1 MRETSVY
8 LGEKIMRR
16 QNRQV
21 TDTAEI
27 HAILEEVKVA
37 RLGMF
42 DGKQV
47 YVVPLNHGYE
57 LGEEDKIIFYFHCA
71 KVGRK
76 VEILKENPNV
86 CLELDGRHELVTADT
101 PCDYGY
107 YYASLI
113 GNGAVEFVEDAE
125 EKAHALDV
133 VMKHQ
138 TGKEEWEFDPK
149 WVNAV
154 CILKVELSDYCVK
167 QHKAG
172 MRK

>member
-1 MRETSVY
+1 
-8 LGEKIMRR
+8 MRR

-21 TDTAEI
+21 TDRNEI
-27 HAILEEVKVA
+27 LAIVDEIKVA

-42 DGKQV
+42 DGEQV

-57 LGEEDKIIFYFHCA
+57 LGEEDKIIFYLHCA

-76 VEILKENPNV
+76 VEILKKNPNV
-86 CLELDGRHELVTADT
+86 CLELDGRHDLVTADA
-101 PCDYGY
+101 PCDHSY

-113 GNGAVEFVEDAE
+113 GNGKVEFVEDME
-125 EKAHALDV
+125 EKAHALQL

-138 TGKEEWEFDPK
+138 TGKSDWEIDPK
-149 WVNAV
+149 WVGAV

-167 QHKAG
+167 QHKNG
-172 MRK
+172 MKK

>member
-1 MRETSVY
+1 
-8 LGEKIMRR
+8 MRR

-21 TDTAEI
+21 TDLAEI
-27 HAILEEVKVA
+27 QAILSEIKVA
-37 RLGMF
+37 RIGMF
-42 DGKQV
+42 DGEQV

-57 LGEEDKIIFYFHCA
+57 MGEGEKIIFYLHSS

-76 VEILKENPNV
+76 VDALKKNPNV
-86 CLELDGRHELVTADT
+86 CIELDGRHALVEADA
-101 PCDYGY
+101 PCNHSY

-113 GNGAVEFVEDAE
+113 GNGTVQFIDDFAE
-125 EKAHALDV
+125 KEHALGV

-138 TGKEEWEFDPK
+138 TGKYGWDFDEK

-154 CILKVELSDYCVK
+154 CIMKMELTDYTVK
-167 QHKAG
+167 QHKVG

>member
-1 MRETSVY
+1 
-8 LGEKIMRR
+8 MRR

-21 TDTAEI
+21 TDQAEI
-27 HAILEEVKVA
+27 KAILEEIKVA

-57 LGEEDKIIFYFHCA
+57 MGEGEKIIFYLHCA

-76 VEILKENPNV
+76 VDILKKNPDV
-86 CLELDGRHELVTADT
+86 CIELDGRHELVRADA
-101 PCDYGY
+101 PCNHSY
-107 YYASLI
+107 YYASMI
-113 GNGAVEFVEDAE
+113 GNGTVQFVEDYD
-125 EKAHALDV
+125 EKAHALGA

-138 TGKEEWEFDPK
+138 TGKDAWEFDEK

-154 CILKVELSDYCVK
+154 CIMKLELEDYTVK
-167 QHKAG
+167 QHKFG

>member
-1 MRETSVY
+1 
-8 LGEKIMRR
+8 MRR

-21 TDTAEI
+21 TDLAEI
-27 HAILEEVKVA
+27 KAILDEIKVA
-37 RLGMF
+37 RIGMF

-47 YVVPLNHGYE
+47 YVVPLNHGFE
-57 LGEEDKIIFYFHCA
+57 MGEGEKIIFYLHCA

-86 CLELDGRHELVTADT
+86 CIELDGRHELMEAGA
-101 PCDYGY
+101 PCDHSY

-113 GNGAVEFVEDAE
+113 GNGAVQFVNTFE
-125 EKAHALDV
+125 EKQYALEL

-138 TGKEEWEFDPK
+138 TGKDDWTFDEK

-154 CILKVELSDYCVK
+154 CVIKLELTDYTVK

>member
-1 MRETSVY
+1 
-8 LGEKIMRR
+8 MRR

-21 TDTAEI
+21 KDLNEI
-27 HAILEEVKVA
+27 QAILDEIKVA
-37 RLGMF
+37 RIGMF
-42 DGKQV
+42 DGEQV

-57 LGEEDKIIFYFHCA
+57 MGEGEKIIFYLHSS

-76 VEILKENPNV
+76 VEVLKKNPNV
-86 CLELDGRHELVTADT
+86 CIELDGRHALVEADA
-101 PCDYGY
+101 PGNHSY

-113 GNGAVEFVEDAE
+113 GNGTIEFIDEFT

-138 TGKEEWEFDPK
+138 TGKSDWNFDEK

-154 CILKVELSDYCVK
+154 CIMKLELTDYTMK
-167 QHKAG
+167 QHKVG

>member
-1 MRETSVY
+1 M
-8 LGEKIMRR
+8 MRR

-21 TDTAEI
+21 TDMAEI
-27 HAILEEVKVA
+27 QKIIDEIKVA
-37 RLGMF
+37 RIGMF

-57 LGEEDKIIFYFHCA
+57 MGEDGTIIFYLHCA

-76 VEILKENPNV
+76 VEILKENPQV
-86 CLELDGRHELVTADT
+86 CIELDGRHDLMSADA
-101 PCDYGY
+101 PCDHSF

-113 GNGAVEFVEDAE
+113 GNGEVQFVEE
-125 EKAHALDV
+125 VGEKEHALSL

-138 TGKEEWEFDPK
+138 TGKADWTFDEK
-149 WVNAV
+149 WINAV
-154 CILKVELSDYCVK
+154 CIMKMELTDYTVK
-167 QHKAG
+167 QHKMG

>member
-1 MRETSVY
+1 
-8 LGEKIMRR
+8 MRR

-21 TDTAEI
+21 TDMAEI
-27 HAILEEVKVA
+27 QAILDEIKVA

-42 DGKQV
+42 DGEQV

-57 LGEEDKIIFYFHCA
+57 MGEGETIVFYLHCA

-76 VEILKENPNV
+76 VDILKKNPNV
-86 CLELDGRHELVTADT
+86 CIELDGRHALVNADA
-101 PCDYGY
+101 PCNHSY

-113 GNGAVEFVEDAE
+113 GNGTVQFVDEFE
-125 EKAHALDV
+125 EKAHALGL

-138 TGKEEWEFDPK
+138 TGKADWNFEEK

-154 CILKVELSDYCVK
+154 CIMKIELTDYTVK

>member
-1 MRETSVY
+1 M
-8 LGEKIMRR
+8 MRR

-21 TDTAEI
+21 TDFEEI
-27 HAILEEVKVA
+27 KAILSEIKVA

-57 LGEEDKIIFYFHCA
+57 FGEGEKIIFYLHCA

-76 VEILKENPNV
+76 VEILKKNPAV
-86 CLELDGRHELVTADT
+86 CIELDGRHELMSADA
-101 PCDYGY
+101 PCDHSY

-113 GNGAVEFVEDAE
+113 GNGDVQFVEE
-125 EKAHALDV
+125 FSEKAHALEL

-138 TGKEEWEFDPK
+138 TGKADWTFDEK

-154 CILKVELSDYCVK
+154 CIMKLELTDYTVK
-167 QHKAG
+167 QNKVV

>member
-1 MRETSVY
+1 
-8 LGEKIMRR
+8 MRR

-21 TDTAEI
+21 TDFEEI
-27 HAILEEVKVA
+27 KAILSEIKVA

-42 DGKQV
+42 DGEQV

-57 LGEEDKIIFYFHCA
+57 VAEEEKIIFYLHCA

-76 VEILKENPNV
+76 VDILKKNPNV
-86 CLELDGRHELVTADT
+86 CIELDGRHELMEAGE
-101 PCDYGY
+101 PCDHSY

-113 GNGAVEFVEDAE
+113 GNGAVQFVDDFE
-125 EKAHALDV
+125 EKAHALGL

-138 TGKEEWEFDPK
+138 TGKSDWTFDEK

-154 CILKVELSDYCVK
+154 CIMKLELTDYTVK
-167 QHKAG
+167 QNKVG

>member
-1 MRETSVY
+1 
-8 LGEKIMRR
+8 MRR

-21 TDTAEI
+21 TDFEEI
-27 HAILEEVKVA
+27 KAILSEIKVA

-42 DGKQV
+42 DGEQV

-57 LGEEDKIIFYFHCA
+57 LGEEEKIIFYLHCA

-76 VEILKENPNV
+76 VNILKKNPNV
-86 CLELDGRHELVTADT
+86 CIELDGRHELMEAGA
-101 PCDYGY
+101 PCDHSY

-113 GNGAVEFVEDAE
+113 GNGAVQFVEDYE
-125 EKAHALDV
+125 EKAHALGL

-138 TGKEEWEFDPK
+138 TGKTDWTFEEK

-154 CILKVELSDYCVK
+154 CIMKLELADYTVK
-167 QHKAG
+167 QNKVG

>member
-1 MRETSVY
+1 
-8 LGEKIMRR
+8 MRR

-21 TDTAEI
+21 TDMAEI
-27 HAILEEVKVA
+27 QAILDEIKVA
-37 RLGMF
+37 RLGMI
-42 DGKQV
+42 DGEQV

-57 LGEEDKIIFYFHCA
+57 MGEGETIVFYLHCA

-76 VEILKENPNV
+76 VDILKKNPNV
-86 CLELDGRHELVTADT
+86 CIELDGRHALVNADA
-101 PCDYGY
+101 PCNHSY

-113 GNGAVEFVEDAE
+113 GNGTVQFVDEFE
-125 EKAHALDV
+125 EKAHALGL

-138 TGKEEWEFDPK
+138 TGKADWNFEEK

-154 CILKVELSDYCVK
+154 CIMKIELTDYTVK

>member
-1 MRETSVY
+1 
-8 LGEKIMRR
+8 MRR

-21 TDTAEI
+21 TDLAEI
-27 HAILEEVKVA
+27 QAILSEIKVA

-42 DGKQV
+42 DGEQV

-57 LGEEDKIIFYFHCA
+57 MGEGEEIIFYLHCA

-76 VEILKENPNV
+76 VEILKKNPNV
-86 CLELDGRHELVTADT
+86 CIELDGRHELMEAGA
-101 PCDYGY
+101 PCDHSY

-113 GNGAVEFVEDAE
+113 GNGTIQFVDDFA
-125 EKAHALDV
+125 EKAHALGL

-138 TGKEEWEFDPK
+138 TGKADCNFDEK

-154 CILKVELSDYCVK
+154 CIMKLELTDYTVK
-167 QHKAG
+167 QNKPG

>member
-1 MRETSVY
+1 
-8 LGEKIMRR
+8 MRR

-21 TDTAEI
+21 TEI
-27 HAILEEVKVA
+27 TEIKQILNEIKVA

-57 LGEEDKIIFYFHCA
+57 MEEEKIIFYLHCA

-86 CLELDGRHELVTADT
+86 CIELDGRHELMTAEA
-101 PCDYGY
+101 PCDHSY

-113 GNGAVEFVEDAE
+113 GNGEVQFVDDFA
-125 EKAHALDV
+125 EKAHALEV

-138 TGKEEWEFDPK
+138 TGKTQWQFDEK

-154 CILKVELSDYCVK
+154 CVIKIELTDYTVK

>member
-1 MRETSVY
+1 
-8 LGEKIMRR
+8 MRR

-21 TDTAEI
+21 TDLAEI
-27 HAILEEVKVA
+27 KTILEEIKVA

-42 DGKQV
+42 DGKRV
-47 YVVPLNHGYE
+47 YVVPLNHGFE
-57 LGEEDKIIFYFHCA
+57 MEEDGKIIFYLHCA

-76 VEILKENPNV
+76 VEILKKNPEV
-86 CLELDGRHELVTADT
+86 CIELDGRHELMNANA
-101 PCDYGY
+101 PCDHSY

-113 GNGAVEFVEDAE
+113 GNGAVEFVDDFA
-125 EKAHALDV
+125 EKAYALEL

-138 TGKEEWEFDPK
+138 TGKTDWTFDEK

-154 CILKVELSDYCVK
+154 CIMKLVLTDYTVK
-167 QHKAG
+167 QNKVG

>member
-1 MRETSVY
+1 
-8 LGEKIMRR
+8 MRR

-21 TDTAEI
+21 TDLNEI
-27 HAILEEVKVA
+27 RAILDEIKVA

-47 YVVPLNHGYE
+47 YIVPLNHGYE
-57 LGEEDKIIFYFHCA
+57 MDEDGKVVIYLHCA

-76 VEILKENPNV
+76 VEILKDYPNV
-86 CLELDGRHELVTADT
+86 CIELDGRHELLEGDI

-113 GNGAVEFVEDAE
+113 GNGAAEFVEDTE
-125 EKAHALDV
+125 EKTHALNL

-138 TGKEEWEFDPK
+138 TGKEDWEYDPR

-154 CILKVELSDYCVK
+154 CIIKVELSEYCVK
-167 QHKAG
+167 QHKPG

>member
-1 MRETSVY
+1 
-8 LGEKIMRR
+8 MRR

-21 TDTAEI
+21 TDIKEI
-27 HAILEEVKVA
+27 KAILSEIKVA

-42 DGKQV
+42 DGEQV

-57 LGEEDKIIFYFHCA
+57 MGDGETIIFYLHCA

-76 VEILKENPNV
+76 VEILKKNPNV
-86 CLELDGRHELVTADT
+86 CIELDGRHELMSADA
-101 PCDYGY
+101 PCDHSY

-113 GNGAVEFVEDAE
+113 GNGAVQFVEDFE
-125 EKAHALDV
+125 EKVHALEL

-138 TGKEEWEFDPK
+138 TGKDDWTFDEK

-154 CILKVELSDYCVK
+154 CIMKLELTDYTVK
-167 QHKAG
+167 QNKFG

>member
-1 MRETSVY
+1 
-8 LGEKIMRR
+8 MRR

-21 TDTAEI
+21 TDLAEI
-27 HAILEEVKVA
+27 QTILNEIKVA

-47 YVVPLNHGYE
+47 YVVPLNHGFE
-57 LGEEDKIIFYFHCA
+57 MQEDGEIIFYLHCA

-76 VEILKENPNV
+76 VEILKKNPEV
-86 CLELDGRHELVTADT
+86 CIELDGRHELMSADA
-101 PCDYGY
+101 PCNHSY

-113 GNGAVEFVEDAE
+113 GNGEVQFVQDFA
-125 EKAHALDV
+125 EKAHALEL

-138 TGKEEWEFDPK
+138 TGRTDWTFDEK

-154 CILKVELSDYCVK
+154 CIMKLILTDYTVK
-167 QHKAG
+167 QNKIG

>member
-1 MRETSVY
+1 
-8 LGEKIMRR
+8 MRR

-21 TDTAEI
+21 TDLAEI
-27 HAILEEVKVA
+27 KVILEEIKVA

-47 YVVPLNHGYE
+47 YVVPLNHGFKM
-57 LGEEDKIIFYFHCA
+57 EEDGKIIFYLHCA

-76 VEILKENPNV
+76 VEILKKNPEV
-86 CLELDGRHELVTADT
+86 CIELDGRHELMSADA
-101 PCDYGY
+101 PCNHSY

-113 GNGAVEFVEDAE
+113 GNGAVEFVDDFA
-125 EKAHALDV
+125 EKAHALEL

-138 TGKEEWEFDPK
+138 TGKADWTFDEK

-154 CILKVELSDYCVK
+154 CVMKLVLTDYTVK
-167 QHKAG
+167 QNKVG

>member
-1 MRETSVY
+1 
-8 LGEKIMRR
+8 MRR

-21 TDTAEI
+21 TDKNEI
-27 HAILEEVKVA
+27 HAIIDEIKVA

-42 DGKQV
+42 DGEQV

-57 LGEEDKIIFYFHCA
+57 LGEGDDIVFYLHCA

-76 VEILKENPNV
+76 VEILKKNPNV
-86 CLELDGRHELVTADT
+86 CLELDGRHDLVTADA
-101 PCDYGY
+101 PCDHSY

-113 GNGAVEFVEDAE
+113 GNGKVEFVEDE
-125 EKAHALDV
+125 TEKAHALEV

-138 TGKEEWEFDPK
+138 TGKDEWNFDSK

-154 CILKVELSDYCVK
+154 CIMKVVLSDYTVK

-172 MRK
+172 MKK

>member
-1 MRETSVY
+1 
-8 LGEKIMRR
+8 MRR

-21 TDTAEI
+21 TDIAEI
-27 HAILEEVKVA
+27 QAILDEIKVA

-42 DGKQV
+42 DGEQV

-57 LGEEDKIIFYFHCA
+57 MGEGEEIIFYLHCA

-76 VEILKENPNV
+76 VEILKKNPNV
-86 CLELDGRHELVTADT
+86 CIELDGRHELMTADA
-101 PCDYGY
+101 PCDHSF

-113 GNGAVEFVEDAE
+113 GNGAVQFVDDFN
-125 EKAHALDV
+125 EKAHALGL

-138 TGKEEWEFDPK
+138 TGKADWNFDEK

-154 CILKVELSDYCVK
+154 CIMKLELTDYTVK

>member
-1 MRETSVY
+1 
-8 LGEKIMRR
+8 MRR

-21 TDTAEI
+21 TDKNEI
-27 HAILEEVKVA
+27 HAIIDEIKVA

-57 LGEEDKIIFYFHCA
+57 LGEGDDIIFYLHCA

-76 VEILKENPNV
+76 LEILKEHPDV
-86 CLELDGRHELVTADT
+86 CIELDGRHDLVTADE
-101 PCDYGY
+101 PCDHSY

-113 GNGAVEFVEDAE
+113 GNGTVEFVEDLE
-125 EKAHALDV
+125 EKAHGLAV

-138 TGKEEWEFDPK
+138 TGKDDWNFDPK

-154 CILKVELSDYCVK
+154 CIMKLELTDYTVK
-167 QHKAG
+167 QNKVG

>member
-1 MRETSVY
+1 
-8 LGEKIMRR
+8 MRR

-21 TDTAEI
+21 TDLNEI
-27 HAILEEVKVA
+27 RGIIDEIKVA
-37 RLGMF
+37 RVGMF

-47 YVVPLNHGYE
+47 YIVPLNHGYE
-57 LGEEDKIIFYFHCA
+57 MDEEGKVVIYLHCA

-76 VEILKENPNV
+76 IDILKENPNV
-86 CLELDGRHELVTADT
+86 CLELDGRHELVNADA
-101 PCDYGY
+101 PCNHSY

-113 GNGAVEFVEDAE
+113 GNGAVEFVEDFD
-125 EKAHALDV
+125 EKAHALAM

-138 TGKEEWEFDPK
+138 TGKADWEFDPK

-154 CILKVELSDYCVK
+154 CIMKLELSEYCVK